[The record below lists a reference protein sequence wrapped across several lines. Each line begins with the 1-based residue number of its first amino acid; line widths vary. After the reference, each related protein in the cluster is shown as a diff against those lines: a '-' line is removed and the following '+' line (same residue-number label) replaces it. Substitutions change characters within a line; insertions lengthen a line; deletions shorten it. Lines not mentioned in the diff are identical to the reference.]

1 MKNLLKFVM
10 VICLMFVFSNMQAQ
24 VKFGPKVGVNLSTMT
39 MSYSGVSIDPKTL
52 IGFHAGVISEIPII
66 GNLALQPGILYSVKG
81 TKIDFLGVE
90 GSISPGYIEIPVN
103 VAYSLGSDAIKF
115 SLFAGPYVAYGIN
128 GKTKSGGVSEDIVF
142 GTGEDDDMNPLDY
155 GVNFGAGV
163 NISGL
168 FVSAQYGLGL
178 ANLST
183 GTTGDEEIKNTVI
196 GISLAYLFGG
206 K

>member
-1 MKNLLKFVM
+1 MKNFLRFAL

-24 VKFGPKVGVNLSTMT
+24 VKFGPKVGVNLSTMK

-52 IGFHAGVISEIPII
+52 IGFHAGVISEIPLI

-81 TKIDFLGVE
+81 TKINFLGVE
-90 GSISPGYIEIPVN
+90 GSISPGVIEVPVN
-103 VAYSLGSDAIKF
+103 IAYSLGSDAIKF
-115 SLFAGPYVAYGIN
+115 TLFAGPYVAYGIN
-128 GKTKSGGVSEDIVF
+128 GQTKSGGVSEDIVF
-142 GTGEDDDMNPLDY
+142 GTEEDDDMNPLDY

-178 ANLST
+178 ANLSP
-183 GTTGDEEIKNTVI
+183 GTTEDGEIKNTVI